1 MMSAR
6 RYLFTLLLCVSISGC
21 FSQEMVSRHK
31 APLVQEGE
39 VVLYLQPMP
48 QEAQKLRFII
58 DGIFAIRDDGFESPF
73 ILIKDELNATELIGA
88 QKRLASAIL
97 PPGIYNGISI
107 RFKQAF
113 MQTEEGDVA
122 LLVADE
128 PIRVKRQFD
137 VTRRKASTLFLSL
150 NVAGNVTAGVR
161 FTPGFSLASS
171 GRVLINFNG
180 YVTNTDSNF
189 ITVFNKKTMR
199 VVDTIATSP
208 GPMGLVID
216 QLRAR
221 AYVAASRADIIEVI
235 DVFKGRIINR
245 LRLNLKDRPIELA
258 ITPDGRTMVA
268 VNNGANTVSIIDTL
282 SMIELAKVPVGEGPA
297 SAVIDPSGFRAFIMN
312 TRSST
317 ISVIDLTQQN
327 VSVTIGV
334 EGSPLRAAFNREGSK
349 LFVISRNSPNLSVI
363 DLARLTVSAKVF
375 IGLGALSIKVD
386 DLTGLIYVGKR
397 SGGEVMVIDPFAL
410 VFIDMIRVAGRA
422 AFMTVDQEE
431 RNLFVAIPDKK
442 MLQKINIISKKIS
455 SKIDVGEGAFAV
467 AVMGER

>member
-1 MMSAR
+1 MSAR
-6 RYLFTLLLCVSISGC
+6 RYLSTLLLCISISGC
-21 FSQEMVSRHK
+21 FPQEMVSRHK
-31 APLVQEGE
+31 APLIQEGE

-73 ILIKDELNATELIGA
+73 ILIKDELDASELIGA

-97 PPGIYNGISI
+97 PPGIYSGISL

-113 MQTEEGDVA
+113 IQTEEGDVA
-122 LLVADE
+122 LQVANE

-137 VTRRKASTLFLSL
+137 VSRRKASTLFLSL
-150 NVAGNVTAGVR
+150 NAAGNVKAGVR

-180 YVTNTDSNF
+180 YVTNADSNF
-189 ITVFNKKTMR
+189 ITVFNKKTML
-199 VVDTIATSP
+199 VIDTIATSQ

-216 QLRAR
+216 PVRAR
-221 AYVAASRADIIEVI
+221 AYVAASRDDIIEVI
-235 DVFKGRIINR
+235 DVFKGLVINR
-245 LRLNLKDRPIELA
+245 LRLNFKDRPIELA
-258 ITPDGRTMVA
+258 ITPDGKTMVA
-268 VNNGANTVSIIDTL
+268 VNNGTNTASIIDTL
-282 SMIELAKVPVGEGPA
+282 SMIELAKVPVGEGPV
-297 SAVIDPSGFRAFIMN
+297 SAVIDPSGFRAFVMN
-312 TRSST
+312 ARSSS
-317 ISVIDLTQQN
+317 ISVIDLTQRN

-334 EGSPLRAAFNREGSK
+334 EGAPLRAAINRDGSK
-349 LFVISRNSPNLSVI
+349 LFVIGRNSPNLSVI
-363 DLARLTVSAKVF
+363 NLARLAVSEKVF

-397 SGGEVMVIDPFAL
+397 SGGQVMVIDPFAL

-442 MLQKINIISKKIS
+442 MLQKINITSKKIS
-455 SKIDVGEGAFAV
+455 AKIDLAEGAFAV